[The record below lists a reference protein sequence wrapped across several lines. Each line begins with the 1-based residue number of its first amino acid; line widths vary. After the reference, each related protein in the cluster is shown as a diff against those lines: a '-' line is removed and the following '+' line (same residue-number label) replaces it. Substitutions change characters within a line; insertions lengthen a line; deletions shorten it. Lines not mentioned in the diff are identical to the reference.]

1 MSRSPAIRSNRHPGT
16 GCILLCRAVLG
27 GLGLLLAMNGGCSD
41 APLSPTQAKPGA
53 GGKSAD
59 VRIMGR
65 KSEDAPAPTI
75 DPMRIETRDDIVRVH
90 QFWSQDP
97 WIKDPS
103 TGRVTGFS
111 VATYFVSSMTE
122 KGAFVSGDIQ
132 VMVYWLHPTPNGD
145 YERMLAYQWD
155 LNETQASSFRVR
167 KKAIL
172 GYYYGLVLKWP
183 ETLDLS
189 GKQIEVQITY
199 RRSDGGI
206 VRSSPRGFRIESP
219 LRTRASYTEARR

>member
-1 MSRSPAIRSNRHPGT
+1 MVRM
-16 GCILLCRAVLG
+16 AVLG
-27 GLGLLLAMNGGCSD
+27 GMGILWALLTGCSD
-41 APLSPTQAKPGA
+41 ASPSPTSSKPDAAAKA
-53 GGKSAD
+53 QD

-65 KSEDAPAPTI
+65 KSDDAPAPTI
-75 DPMRIETRDDIVRVH
+75 DPMRVETRDDIVRVH

-111 VATYFVSSMTE
+111 VATYFVSSATE

-132 VMVYWLHPTPNGD
+132 VMVYWLRPLPNGD
-145 YERMLAYQWD
+145 FERTLAYQWD
-155 LNETQASSFRVR
+155 MNELQASSFRVR

-189 GKQIEVQITY
+189 GKQIEVQIAY
-199 RRSDGGI
+199 RRGDGGV
-206 VRSSPRGFRIESP
+206 VRSSPRGFRIEP
-219 LRTRASYTEARR
+219 PPRIRAPYTEARR